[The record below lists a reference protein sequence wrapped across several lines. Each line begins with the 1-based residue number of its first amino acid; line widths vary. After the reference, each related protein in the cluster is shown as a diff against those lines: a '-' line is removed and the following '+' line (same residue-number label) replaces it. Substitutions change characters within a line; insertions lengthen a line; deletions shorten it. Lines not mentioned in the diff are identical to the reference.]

1 MRPPPLPTGL
11 GPPPLPPG
19 AGAPRLPPSGPVARA
34 KAWVA
39 AHPRASL
46 AGGIVLAVLLVF
58 PFAVGAL
65 AAHVFASRAAA
76 KLGRDVTVGQGRAGL
91 VRIVLSDVVVAGAPG
106 RTPLATIA
114 ELSIPYGA
122 AVGMH
127 SPIEVTGLR
136 VQAVRGGDEDNLSE
150 VLARLRGKPSKT
162 TPGATASPAPQPAPA
177 PPPATPGAEPAAQ
190 SKLPDVTLVSGSI
203 EVRDEQTRLRV
214 AIPSLSGELRPGTRL
229 ALRMRGLHGGL
240 AFGGDGGGPRFGA
253 DELDVET
260 PLAGMHPTGIPSV
273 RVAGGTASPLP
284 TLALTGIAGV
294 IAPSPGG
301 VPGGKAGLIID
312 LRGSYGGAKEALW
325 TAKGDADPARGTG
338 KLALRAEQFSLARIA
353 DVLPSSVLRP
363 TNTLIDAALDLSW
376 MGDAVKFGG
385 DLAVVGLSVQNDALA
400 ADPIENVSVRV
411 GLHGTVYPLARRVE
425 IERAEARIRDL
436 TGRVSGHVAM
446 PTGTFRFTNGKTM
459 GVLPDIELTFS
470 VPRIACSKLLD
481 SIPGALVPRLQ
492 GFVLQGMFQADVHL
506 KVDFAHLDE
515 TDLGGKVG
523 IDGCKVLKAPEE
535 VKALPDPTK
544 ELVINVDVPK
554 LPGSPAG
561 ETEPMSLVVG
571 PDNPDFAP
579 YDQISPY
586 LVGSIMTTED
596 NGFFK
601 HHGWVSSEF
610 KSALRRNLQ
619 GGGFRLGASSITM
632 QMTKNVLLTK
642 DKTLSR
648 KFQEL
653 FLVWYLEQ
661 MLPKERIL
669 ELYFNAIEFGPRI
682 YGIGA
687 AARHYFGKRPADLT
701 PLEAAFFSSILP
713 SPKRRYVQYCHGSLS
728 AQWDRYVR
736 RILAKVHERG
746 RISDDEYAAYSA
758 QPFVFDRKE
767 ASFTEKQCLEWVK
780 NMAPPKSEPETPPD
794 IDEGDGGADAGGWA
808 PKRLRKLFSHGAAK
822 KPAAGPPASSK
833 PPMAVRTH

>member
-1 MRPPPLPTGL
+1 MRPPPLPQGF

-19 AGAPRLPPSGPVARA
+19 VGPSRPTPTGPGARA
-34 KAWVA
+34 RAFLA

-46 AGGIVLAVLLVF
+46 AAGVVLALLLIY
-58 PFAVGAL
+58 PFAVGAI
-65 AAHVFASRAAA
+65 AAHVFAGRASA
-76 KLGRDVTVGQGRAGL
+76 KLGRAVTVGQGRAGL
-91 VRIVLSDVVVAGAPG
+91 LDVVLADVTVAGAPG
-106 RTPLATIA
+106 GQPLATIA
-114 ELSIPYGA
+114 RLSVPFGA
-122 AVGMH
+122 AFGLH
-127 SPIEVTGLR
+127 TPIEVGGLR
-136 VQAVRGGDEDNLSE
+136 ILAVRGGAEDNVTD
-150 VLARLRGKPSKT
+150 VLARLRGKHPADKGA
-162 TPGATASPAPQPAPA
+162 PGAPPASAPQSPAPAAPAAEAPA
-177 PPPATPGAEPAAQ
+177 P
-190 SKLPDVTLVSGSI
+190 SKLPDIALQNASI
-203 EVRDEQTRLRV
+203 EIRDEETRLRV
-214 AIPSLSGELRPGTRL
+214 AIPSLSGEIRPGTRL
-229 ALRMRGLHGGL
+229 ALRMRGVHGGL

-253 DELDVET
+253 DELDLDT
-260 PLAGMHPTGIPSV
+260 PLAGMKPTGIPSI

-284 TLALTGIAGV
+284 TLALTGVAGV
-294 IAPSPGG
+294 IAPAPVG
-301 VPGGKAGLIID
+301 VPGAKEGLIID
-312 LRGSYGGAKEALW
+312 LRGSYGGARETLW
-325 TAKGDADPARGTG
+325 TAKGDADPAHGTG

-353 DVLPSSVLRP
+353 DVLPASVLRP
-363 TNTLIDAALDLSW
+363 SNTLIDAALDLSW
-376 MGDAVKFGG
+376 VGDAVRFGG

-400 ADPIENVSVRV
+400 ADPIDNLSVRV

-459 GVLPDIELTFS
+459 GVVPDIDLTFS
-470 VPRIACSKLLD
+470 VPRISCSKLLA
-481 SIPGALVPRLQ
+481 SIPGALVPKLQ
-492 GFVLQGMFQADVHL
+492 GFVLQGFFQADVHARIN
-506 KVDFAHLDE
+506 FAHLDDLE
-515 TDLGGKVG
+515 LGGKVG
-523 IDGCKVLKAPEE
+523 LDGCKVLKAPDEI
-535 VKALPDPTK
+535 KALGDPTK
-544 ELVINVDVPK
+544 PTLVINVDVPK
-554 LPGSPAG
+554 LPGGQPG
-561 ETEPMSLVVG
+561 EPDTIPVVVG

-661 MLPKERIL
+661 ILPKERIL

-687 AARHYFGKRPADLT
+687 ATRHYFGKRPADLT

-713 SPKRRYVQYCHGSLS
+713 SPKRRYIQYCHGSLTP
-728 AQWDRYVR
+728 QWDRYVR

-746 RISDDEYAAYSA
+746 RISDDEYAAYST

-767 ASFTEKQCLEWVK
+767 ASFTEKQCLDWVK
-780 NMAPPKSEPETPPD
+780 SMAPKPEPETPPD
-794 IDEGDGGADAGGWA
+794 IDDADAGADGGGWS
-808 PKRLRKLFSHGAAK
+808 PKRLRKLFSHGSPHHGAA
-822 KPAAGPPASSK
+822 PPPSSK
-833 PPMAVRTH
+833 SIAERTH